1 MKLNNVLSVLGLIIS
16 CFFFYT
22 RNYLGIPGPSYHAGL
37 VNIILLSC
45 FTISYVFSLI
55 DVKTTVL
62 RIMALLATFLGCA
75 ITGLFSLLVL
85 LDRATYPG
93 IFNICGAY
101 IEFVLFLVLMYK
113 WAKQK

>member
-1 MKLNNVLSVLGLIIS
+1 MKLNNVLSVLGLIVS

-22 RNYLGIPGPSYHAGL
+22 KNYLGILGPSYHPGL
-37 VNIILLSC
+37 VNIILLAA
-45 FTISYVFSLI
+45 FTISYIFSLM

-62 RIMALLATFLGCA
+62 RIAALLATFLGCS

-85 LDRATYPG
+85 LDKATYPQIFG
-93 IFNICGAY
+93 ISGAY